1 LKLALRA
8 QAAFFTD
15 PVPAGAIPAVSAPQV
30 EAWKAHCHSG

>member
-15 PVPAGAIPAVSAPQV
+15 PVPAGTIPAVSAPQV